1 MKTSGLKTFL
11 LTLLISS
18 TALTGCSFSGSSD
31 DEDETGLDPDF
42 ENDEEVDEEDDE
54 NIEPVPVIGPLGP
67 GASTLTG
74 FEQSG
79 DLDGT
84 RDVAM
89 FDNPVNVLTL
99 ADGTILVCDFNNNS
113 VRRIEATGNVSTFIP
128 PGHFIRP
135 FGIIQVPDGTIYIQS
150 DRSVNNTQSGSMW
163 RVTLQNPIPQ
173 LVRDESGRVRGMAE
187 MSDGRL
193 VVVDYLRHHIR
204 LFDPATNE
212 FTPLAGA
219 IDQPAFADGNGSNA
233 RFNTP
238 YDVVVDDN
246 DVIYVADLSNNRIRR
261 IENGVVSTM
270 AGDGV
275 PQSVDGPSSSARF
288 AEPKAL
294 ALASDGTLYITDTL
308 TGTIRNMNLATGSVT
323 TIAGTGVR
331 GFLDAEN
338 PLEAQFFGI
347 EGIDLSPNEDFLYIA
362 DGNGGDNFD
371 FHRVRR
377 LTLE

>member
-1 MKTSGLKTFL
+1 MKIRGLKTVL
-11 LTLLISS
+11 LTLLIGSS
-18 TALTGCSFSGSSD
+18 SLMGCSFGSSD
-31 DEDETGLDPDF
+31 DDGIEETDPDF
-42 ENDEEVDEEDDE
+42 EIDGEDGEDDE
-54 NIEPVPVIGPLGP
+54 DVEIEPVPVIGPLGP

-79 DLDGT
+79 NLDGT

-113 VRRIEATGNVSTFIP
+113 VRRIGATGDVSTFIP

-135 FGIIQVPDGTIYIQS
+135 FGIVQIPDGTIYIQS
-150 DRSVNNTQSGSMW
+150 DRSVNNTQSGSIW
-163 RVTLQNPIPQ
+163 RVTLDNPIPQ
-173 LVRDESGRVRGMAE
+173 LVRDESGRVRGMAR

-204 LFDPATNE
+204 LFDPVTNE

-219 IDQPAFADGNGSNA
+219 IDQPAFADGNGANA

-238 YDVVVDDN
+238 YDVVVDEN
-246 DVIYVADLSNNRIRR
+246 DIIYVADLNNNRIRR
-261 IENGVVSTM
+261 IENGVVSTV

-275 PQSVDGPSSSARF
+275 PQSVDGTQTSARF
-288 AEPKAL
+288 AEPKAM
-294 ALASDGTLYITDTL
+294 ALDSNGNLYITDTL
-308 TGTIRNMNLATGSVT
+308 TGTIRRMNLQTGAVVT
-323 TIAGTGVR
+323 VAGTGER

-377 LTLE
+377 LTLQ